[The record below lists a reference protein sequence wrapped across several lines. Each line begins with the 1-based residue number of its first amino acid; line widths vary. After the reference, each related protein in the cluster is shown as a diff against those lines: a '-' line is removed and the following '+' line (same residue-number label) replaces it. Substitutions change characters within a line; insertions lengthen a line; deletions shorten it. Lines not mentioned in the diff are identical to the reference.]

1 MSSKIKIGIV
11 GASGYSGEELG
22 RLLLSH
28 PNAELVCVTSRQ
40 SAGQTL
46 AQVFPR
52 FASHPT
58 ARSLKFSEP
67 TIENIIGPM
76 PASCADGIPLLAGK
90 GAPPQW
96 AVDVVFLAL
105 PHGVA
110 AEFAAPLLDKGV
122 RVIDL
127 SADFRLKDAEVYK
140 DFYGHEHPAP
150 GLLKLSVYGLPEIYR
165 EKIRESRLIASPG
178 CYPTSILVPTIPL
191 LRAGLIQPVGII
203 ADSLSGVSGAGRKAE
218 NDYLFVECNESV
230 RAYGVP
236 KHRHLS
242 EIEQELS
249 NAAKTRVT
257 INFTPHLIPINR
269 GILTTLYLKPAR
281 ETMGENAAA
290 FDAAVR
296 DCYAKAY
303 GNEPFVRLLKGKQLP
318 DTKNV
323 QQTNCIEIGWR
334 VDARTGRLI
343 VMSAIDNL
351 TKGAAGQAVQAMNLM
366 LGMDETLGLV

>member
-1 MSSKIKIGIV
+1 MNSKIRIGIV
-11 GASGYSGEELG
+11 GASGYSGEELV
-22 RLLLSH
+22 RLLLAH

-40 SAGQTL
+40 SAGQPL

-52 FASHPT
+52 FANHPV
-58 ARSLKFSEP
+58 ARSLKFTEP
-67 TIENIIGPM
+67 TIENIFGAT
-76 PASCADGIPLLAGK
+76 PATGSSPN
-90 GAPPQW
+90 W

-110 AEFAAPLLDKGV
+110 AEFASPLLDKGV

-140 DFYGHEHPAP
+140 EFYGHEHPAP

-165 EKIRESRLIASPG
+165 EKIRKSRFVASPG
-178 CYPTSILVPTIPL
+178 CYPTSILLPTIPL
-191 LRAGLIQPVGII
+191 LRAGLIAPAGII

-230 RAYGVP
+230 RAYSVP

-249 NAAKTRVT
+249 IAAKTRVE

-269 GILTTLYLKPAR
+269 GILTTLYLKPTR
-281 ETMGENAAA
+281 ETTGQNAAA

-296 DCYAKAY
+296 DCYAKGYAS
-303 GNEPFVRLLKGKQLP
+303 EPFVRLLEGKQLP

-323 QQTNCIEIGWR
+323 QQTNGIEIGWR

-343 VMSAIDNL
+343 VLSAIDNL

-366 LGMDETLGLV
+366 FGCDETAGLI